1 MRYSIEEKTEEVTLR
16 TDLRYLEEYL
26 MINRIRFQDFTY
38 QLEIEDAAL
47 DLPIPKLFLLPII
60 ENSLKY
66 GFIHRHDL
74 AINLSIKKLGEG
86 TYLIQVTDN
95 GQALTKSRAFEINY
109 NLQNNTSMGNH
120 HGLMNS
126 KRRIQLMYANAQFA
140 LHVTGDEA
148 VVEVRIGEWMDV

>member
-1 MRYSIEEKTEEVTLR
+1 EFELISTKINEMLDELSGAHQKNINLLKENTLAERKMLEAQFNPHFLYNTLEVIRASIAFDPALSNQLILRLTKILRYSIEEKTEEVTLR

-66 GFIHRHDL
+66 GFKHRHDL
-74 AINLSIKKLGEG
+74 AIHL
-86 TYLIQVTDN
+86 
-95 GQALTKSRAFEINY
+95 
-109 NLQNNTSMGNH
+109 
-120 HGLMNS
+120 
-126 KRRIQLMYANAQFA
+126 
-140 LHVTGDEA
+140 
-148 VVEVRIGEWMDV
+148 